1 MAVSTNTV
9 WTGLPLAIQ
18 LPCTHWLWVGGQY
31 LSHIVL
37 VHWWKWHIFRIYSRQ
52 SRVYNARLRWGKT
65 RQRASMALYRAL
77 KTGLVFFW
85 LKKKA
90 ETLETE
96 RRDGAKR
103 RPDSGSPWLGCIRTH
118 CLDQNVPYFL
128 HYLIYELVWWGLCSV
143 HLYYLPHLGVL
154 LDHWWPVSL
163 ETRYVTLC
171 WVPPQFLN

>member
-37 VHWWKWHIFRIYSRQ
+37 VHWWKWHIFRVRSRQ
-52 SRVYNARLRWGKT
+52 PRVYNVRLRWGQT
-65 RQRASMALYRAL
+65 RQWARMALYRAL
-77 KTGLVFFW
+77 KVTIFFSQRNPDQRS
-85 LKKKA
+85 KKKA
-90 ETLETE
+90 ETLET
-96 RRDGAKR
+96 KR
-103 RPDSGSPWLGCIRTH
+103 RPDSGSPSLGCIRTH
-118 CLDQNVPYFL
+118 CLDQNVPYFF

-163 ETRYVTLC
+163 
-171 WVPPQFLN
+171 